1 LRKAKTTL
9 LEWLE
14 RRINVTEIFS
24 LLTSYGLFYSEVDS
38 RKPLQEALKE
48 ARDHP
53 FPSYARWPRV
63 LGLLVVLLIAI
74 EILTGL
80 LLALYYLPT
89 PVDARPSVGTILT
102 EVHFGR
108 FVYQIHFWGAQ
119 LVLAVLMLRIVR
131 FFVQGVYRAPRE
143 LIWVFSVALLL
154 VCFHLDLSGR
164 ALPMT
169 APAYWTTVRALE
181 LASSVPIYG
190 PLLVFLL
197 GGSETAITD
206 LTLIRFYVLHV
217 AVLPALAVTLIYLH
231 FSGVRRVGLT
241 TKKSEQPGPARVG
254 TFRNHLLNLAVL
266 LVLVFGVLVT
276 LAVLAPLPFYA
287 DADPYSTPAGV
298 GPPWY
303 LLAPFGFLEWTS
315 GVLPQPV
322 SGSLLFLGFVVLLF
336 LPFVD
341 RTELGS
347 RRRGMVQLLA
357 AVLFLL
363 WLFFSF
369 HGARVA

>member
-1 LRKAKTTL
+1 LAEKKKTV

-24 LLTSYGLFYSEVDS
+24 LLTSYGLFYAELDS
-38 RKPLQEALKE
+38 RKPLREALSE
-48 ARDHP
+48 ARKQP
-53 FPSYARWPRV
+53 FASYARWPRV
-63 LGLLVVLLIAI
+63 LGLLVVVLLGI

-89 PVDARPSVGTILT
+89 PTDARLSVGTILSD
-102 EVHFGR
+102 VQFGR

-119 LVLAVLMLRIVR
+119 LVLAILMLRIVR

-143 LIWVFSVALLL
+143 LIWVFSMTLLL
-154 VCFHLDLSGR
+154 VCFHLDLSGK

-169 APAYWTTVRALE
+169 APAYWSAIRALE
-181 LASSVPIYG
+181 VVSSVPIYG

-197 GGSETAITD
+197 GGNETAITD
-206 LTLIRFYVLHV
+206 LTLIRLYVFHV
-217 AVLPALAVTLIYLH
+217 AILPALAVTLVYLH
-231 FSGVRRVGLT
+231 FSGVRRIGLT
-241 TKKSEQPGPARVG
+241 TRRSEQPGPAREG
-254 TFRNHLLNLAVL
+254 TFRRHLLNLAVL

-287 DADPYSTPAGV
+287 EADPYSTPPGV

-303 LLAPFGFLEWTS
+303 LLAPFGFLEWCS
-315 GVLPQPV
+315 AALPSWV
-322 SGSLLFLGFVVLLF
+322 SGSILLLGFLVLLGLPFLDRTRPGSRGHRLVLLLAALLFL
-336 LPFVD
+336 
-341 RTELGS
+341 
-347 RRRGMVQLLA
+347 A
-357 AVLFLL
+357 

-369 HGARVA
+369 YGGRVA